1 MGLVSFGPVSAQL
14 PGCGVFRWN
23 ASPGHD
29 WYWERFDAHWET
41 FWAMRHFGADG
52 SSNSAWRNCVHRF
65 VWATRVRPEM
75 SVGWAMGDESTRSAD
90 VWSVRIY
97 D

>member
-1 MGLVSFGPVSAQL
+1 MGLVSFGPVSGRL

-41 FWAMRHFGADG
+41 FWATHHFDAAG
-52 SSNSAWRNCVHRF
+52 SPDSA
-65 VWATRVRPEM
+65 
-75 SVGWAMGDESTRSAD
+75 
-90 VWSVRIY
+90 
-97 D
+97 

>member
-1 MGLVSFGPVSAQL
+1 MGLVSFGPVSGRL
-14 PGCGVFRWN
+14 PGCGVFRWS

-29 WYWERFDAHWET
+29 WYWERVDAHWET
-41 FWAMRHFGADG
+41 FWATHHFDAAG
-52 SSNSAWRNCVHRF
+52 SSNSVSRNCVHRF
-65 VWATRVRPEM
+65 DWATRARPEM
-75 SVGWAMGDESTRSAD
+75 FAGWATGDELNRSGD